1 MLGESSYEA
10 IKNRLFCDWIWVPFF
25 LLIAVFLPPHP
36 SADSAVGADDT
47 YAIDVADV
55 RNLLDS
61 SEINWLNSHPVLR
74 VAGPRAFP
82 PFHFYDVDGHV
93 KGMACDYL
101 DLIAA
106 RIGLKIDEQRGLPWP
121 EVLTKAMDKEI
132 DVINS
137 AAQSPEREA
146 YLLFSVP
153 ILSFPIV
160 IITRKNAPFI
170 GGIDDLRGMKLAFVK
185 ESVVFDWLRRDRIA
199 VEPHFVGTPLEAL
212 TAVSLGTADAHIENL
227 AAAGYL
233 IEKNGLINLK
243 IAAPTPYQNYTLH
256 VAVRKDWP
264 ELVSIIN
271 KTIHALS
278 PEQHTSIRN
287 KWLTVRYEFGI
298 RMEDIWKWVIMI
310 AIPVLIAIMGITLWN
325 SRLQKEIVE
334 RQRAEESLRNSEER
348 LRMIAENTGSLIAVL
363 DKTGRYEFAN
373 PAHWKLGWDPGEL
386 IGTSGFHL
394 IHPDDR
400 DRLSSIFQTGI
411 TEELST
417 FTVEYRIV
425 DKEGMVYSI
434 EGKFD
439 SIRSS
444 EGMIEKIVFVGDDI
458 TERKQFQESLTRE
471 REVLAMVINGM
482 RAGTWEW
489 YIQSG
494 KTVFNERWA
503 EIVGYTLEEL
513 QPVSIQ
519 TWIDLC
525 HPEDLKLSDGLLK
538 AHFSGELPYYE
549 CECRMR
555 HKTGYWAWI
564 LVRGKVV
571 KMTETGQ
578 PMLMVGTHVDITRRK
593 QAEAEQAAIDTQNR
607 QLQKAESLSRM
618 AGAIAHHFNNQLHV
632 VLGNIEL
639 AMEDQFQGKAID
651 KLLLHALQ
659 SARKASDVSAL
670 MLTYLGQ
677 TSGKPEVID
686 LSETCRLNFPM
697 LKAAIPMHVSLDSD
711 LPASGPVI
719 FANPSHIQQILT
731 HLITNAWESM
741 TDGRAEIHLTVET
754 YFPEAIPRMHRFPI
768 DWKPADSLYACV
780 SVTDTGSGIA
790 EKDIETLFDPFFTTK
805 FTGRGLGLSVI
816 IGIVRAYN
824 GAITVQSEPGQG
836 SVFQIFLPVSDQIV
850 STHVD
855 YNHEAHPLD
864 VDGTVLLVE
873 DDEMVCEIVAEMFSH
888 MGIRVIQAGDG
899 IDALAMFRQHSDEI
913 RCVLTDMTMP
923 RMGGWEL
930 ISALKSMRADI
941 PIILASGYDEA
952 LVLDGRHPDQPQAFL
967 HKPYSMNELKQVL
980 LRVL

>member
-1 MLGESSYEA
+1 
-10 IKNRLFCDWIWVPFF
+10 
-25 LLIAVFLPPHP
+25 
-36 SADSAVGADDT
+36 
-47 YAIDVADV
+47 
-55 RNLLDS
+55 
-61 SEINWLNSHPVLR
+61 
-74 VAGPRAFP
+74 
-82 PFHFYDVDGHV
+82 
-93 KGMACDYL
+93 
-101 DLIAA
+101 
-106 RIGLKIDEQRGLPWP
+106 
-121 EVLTKAMDKEI
+121 
-132 DVINS
+132 
-137 AAQSPEREA
+137 
-146 YLLFSVP
+146 
-153 ILSFPIV
+153 
-160 IITRKNAPFI
+160 
-170 GGIDDLRGMKLAFVK
+170 
-185 ESVVFDWLRRDRIA
+185 
-199 VEPHFVGTPLEAL
+199 
-212 TAVSLGTADAHIENL
+212 
-227 AAAGYL
+227 
-233 IEKNGLINLK
+233 
-243 IAAPTPYQNYTLH
+243 
-256 VAVRKDWP
+256 
-264 ELVSIIN
+264 
-271 KTIHALS
+271 
-278 PEQHTSIRN
+278 
-287 KWLTVRYEFGI
+287 
-298 RMEDIWKWVIMI
+298 MI
-310 AIPVLIAIMGITLWN
+310 AIPVLIAIIGISLWN
-325 SRLQKEIVE
+325 RRLQKEIAE
-334 RQRAEESLRNSEER
+334 RKRAEESLRNSEER

-363 DKTGRYEFAN
+363 DNTGIYEFAN
-373 PAHWKLGWDPGEL
+373 PAHRKLGLDPREL
-386 IGTSGFHL
+386 IGTSGYDL

-400 DRLSSIFQTGI
+400 QRLSSIFQNGI
-411 TEELST
+411 TKELST
-417 FTVEYRIV
+417 ITVDYRIIGK
-425 DKEGMVYSI
+425 DSADYSV
-434 EGKFD
+434 EGKYD
-439 SIRSS
+439 SIRSD
-444 EGMIEKIVFVGDDI
+444 GGTIEKIVFVGDDI
-458 TERKQFQESLTRE
+458 TDRKLVQASLARE
-471 REVLAMVINGM
+471 REMLAMVISGM

-489 YIQSG
+489 DIQSG
-494 KTVFNERWA
+494 KIVVNERWA

-525 HPEDLKLSDGLLK
+525 HPEDLKRSDGLLK
-538 AHFSGELPYYE
+538 AHFSGDLAYYE
-549 CECRMR
+549 CECRLR
-555 HKTGYWAWI
+555 HKTGQWVWT

-571 KMTETGQ
+571 KKTETGE
-578 PMLMVGTHVDITRRK
+578 PLLIAGTHVDITRRK

-686 LSETCRLNFPM
+686 LSETCRQNLPM
-697 LKAAIPMHVSLDSD
+697 LQAAIPANVSLASD
-711 LPASGPVI
+711 FPASGPVI

-741 TDGRAEIHLTVET
+741 SDGRKEIRLTVET
-754 YFPEAIPRMHRFPI
+754 LFPDAIPKMHRFPI
-768 DWKPADSLYACV
+768 DWKPADILYACL

-790 EKDIETLFDPFFTTK
+790 ETDIETLFDPFFTTK

-824 GAITVQSEPGQG
+824 GAITVKSEPGQG

-952 LVLDGRHPDQPQAFL
+952 LVLDGRYPDQPQAFL
-967 HKPYSMNELKQVL
+967 HKPYSMNELKHVL